1 MRNWGKAVV
10 TATSSARGTA
20 RSWNALRQ
28 IVRPPRRPSDYVLIA
43 VLVLASPWVLFA
55 ALDWLFPFP
64 WQALERPPALVVA
77 DRNGE
82 PLRFFLPPDQR
93 WRLPV
98 RLSEL
103 PPELPRAL
111 VASEDRRF
119 YRHFGVDPLAVLRA
133 AWTDLRAGAVVS
145 GASTIPMQVARLAEP
160 HRRGVGGKLREC
172 FRAFQL
178 ERRYSKRRLL
188 ELYLNLTPYGGNIE
202 GVGAAAWFYFGKT
215 ADRLSLGEIALLTAL
230 PRSPV
235 RYDPT
240 THPQAARAARD
251 RVLRQLAQH
260 GYLDPADPG
269 DGGGHGAPGIRGGH
283 GAPGVRGRSELS
295 RYAARATGDPGDPR
309 EQRGGFPPHEIEEA
323 LRQPVP
329 AARHRPPFAAPHFSE
344 LVLRRFP
351 GRQRL
356 VTTLD
361 RDLQRAAEELV
372 RRRIPE
378 LRAQGIGNAA
388 VVVVESS
395 TRAVRA
401 LVGSAGFEE
410 DAYQGQV
417 DGAVARRSPGSTL
430 KPFLYA
436 MAMDGGR
443 VLPDSYLLDIPTD
456 FGGYVAENFDQRYRG
471 RVTVRDALIH
481 SYNACAVRLL
491 NEVGLPEFHR
501 LLRRGGLA
509 TLDRASEHYGLPLI
523 LGSGEVTLLDLTNLY
538 ATLAQEGVY
547 APVRLLAGAPDRA
560 ALAPRWE
567 PAGAA
572 WQRGAAAG
580 ERLFSP
586 ESAAAVAGIL
596 TELRRPDLP
605 ESWNLARGVAGVA
618 WKTGTSYGHRDA
630 WAVGFSGRFTIGVWV
645 GNFDGRARL
654 GISGSEHAAPLLF
667 DLFRAM
673 PEPAAPTTRE
683 RAAEAAEIEVCEL
696 SHELPGPYCPRR
708 VRIPYLPGRSHL
720 AACTYHRRVLVD
732 AETGG
737 LLSGDCLASR
747 PHRFVLLTL
756 FPAELV
762 AWWRAQGTPIVET
775 PRPALGCAA
784 IPDGEAPHIVSP
796 AAATAYRLR
805 RDAPAEYQKIPLI
818 AQAGAGTGHLFWYQD
833 GVLVASSPPG
843 RSLFLAER
851 PGEHRLVVTDDSGR
865 SDGITYR
872 VE

>member
-1 MRNWGKAVV
+1 MTMRQQEWLRRAVARVAACPAKRLISRPWRKREYAAVALV
-10 TATSSARGTA
+10 T
-20 RSWNALRQ
+20 
-28 IVRPPRRPSDYVLIA
+28 
-43 VLVLASPWVLFA
+43 LAAPWVLFS

-64 WQALERPPALVVA
+64 WQALNRPPALVVA

-119 YRHFGVDPLAVLRA
+119 YRHAGIDPLAVARA
-133 AWTDLRAGAVVS
+133 AWTDLTARAVVS
-145 GASTIPMQVARLAEP
+145 GASTIPMQIARLAEP
-160 HRRGVGGKLREC
+160 RRRGLGAKLREC
-172 FRAFQL
+172 FRALQL

-188 ELYLNLTPYGGNIE
+188 EIYVNLTPYGGNVE
-202 GVGAAAWFYFGKT
+202 GVGAAAWFYFGKSP
-215 ADRLSLGEIALLTAL
+215 DRLSLGEIALLTAL
-230 PRSPV
+230 PRSPA

-240 THPQAARAARD
+240 THPVAARAARD
-251 RVLRQLAQH
+251 RVLRQLAQ
-260 GYLDPADPG
+260 
-269 DGGGHGAPGIRGGH
+269 RGF
-283 GAPGVRGRSELS
+283 L
-295 RYAARATGDPGDPR
+295 DPGDPG
-309 EQRGGFPPHEIEEA
+309 ELRGGFPPHEIERA

-329 AARHRPPFAAPHFSE
+329 ATRHRPPFAAPHFCE
-344 LVLRRFP
+344 LALRRFP

-372 RRRIPE
+372 RRRIPD

-388 VVVVESS
+388 VVIVESS

-410 DAYQGQV
+410 DAFQGQV

-436 MAMDGGR
+436 MAMDSGR

-509 TLDRASEHYGLPLI
+509 TLDRPSEHYGLPLI
-523 LGSGEVTLLDLTNLY
+523 LGAGEVTLLDLTNLY
-538 ATLAQEGVY
+538 ATLAQGGIY
-547 APVRLLAGAPDRA
+547 APPQLLA
-560 ALAPRWE
+560 RWP
-567 PAGAA
+567 PAGP
-572 WQRGAAAG
+572 AG

-596 TELRRPDLP
+596 GELRRPDLP

-645 GNFDGRARL
+645 GNFDGKARL

-667 DLFRAM
+667 DLFRVM
-673 PEPAAPTTRE
+673 PAAAPQAAGPAAIVQAAGSAAIVQAAGSAALSPDGE
-683 RAAEAAEIEVCEL
+683 RAEIEVCEL

-720 AACTYHRRVLVD
+720 ATCSYHRRVLVD
-732 AETGG
+732 ARTGG
-737 LLSGDCLASR
+737 LLAGDCLASQ

-762 AWWRAQGTPIVET
+762 AWWRAQGTPIVEA
-775 PRPALGCAA
+775 PRPAPGCTG
-784 IPDGEAPHIVSP
+784 IPDEEPPHIVSP
-796 AAATAYRLR
+796 AAATAYKLR
-805 RDAPAEYQKIPLI
+805 RDAPAEFQKIPLI
-818 AQAGAGTGHLFWYQD
+818 AQAGAGTERLFWYQD
-833 GVLVASSPPG
+833 GLLVASSPPG
-843 RSLFLAER
+843 KNLFLASR
-851 PGEHRLVVTDDSGR
+851 QGEHRLVVTDDAGR

>member
-77 DRNGE
+77 DHDGE

-188 ELYLNLTPYGGNIE
+188 ELYLNLTPYGGNVE

-269 DGGGHGAPGIRGGH
+269 EVG
-283 GAPGVRGRSELS
+283 
-295 RYAARATGDPGDPR
+295 
-309 EQRGGFPPHEIEEA
+309 GGFPPHEIEEA

-329 AARHRPPFAAPHFSE
+329 AARHRPPFGAPHFSE

-443 VLPDSYLLDIPTD
+443 VLPDSYLLDVPTD

-509 TLDRASEHYGLPLI
+509 TLDRPSEHYGLPLI

-547 APVRLLAGAPDRA
+547 APVRLLEGAPDNLYA
-560 ALAPRWE
+560 T
-567 PAGAA
+567 
-572 WQRGAAAG
+572 GAAAG

-596 TELRRPDLP
+596 AELRRPDLP

-673 PEPAAPTTRE
+673 PAPAAPRTRE
-683 RAAEAAEIEVCEL
+683 RGDEGTEIEVCEL

-775 PRPALGCAA
+775 PRPAPGCTA
-784 IPDGEAPHIVSP
+784 IPDDEAPRIVSP